1 MRCTLDEEKHR
12 NALRLQEPRQGGCES
27 KLVVSYKSTAANV
40 HYSQV
45 LEDLIDDEDEA
56 VFANSA
62 YTSKS
67 SDERLLKND
76 CQNFI
81 QFKAQRGQPLT
92 AEGDCNEQVAQPYV
106 TIALRALFGRMSQ
119 MALDRLRSIG
129 PAPANQHIG
138 LSNLVYNIDRYAFL
152 CK

>member
-1 MRCTLDEEKHR
+1 MHD
-12 NALRLQEPRQGGCES
+12 
-27 KLVVSYKSTAANV
+27 
-40 HYSQV
+40 SQV
-45 LEDLIDDEDEA
+45 HEDLIDDEDEA
-56 VFANSA
+56 VFADSA

-67 SDERLLKND
+67 SDERLLKNG

-92 AEGDCNEQVAQPYV
+92 AEE
-106 TIALRALFGRMSQ
+106 IATNKLRSRIRVRCEHIFGRMSQ

-129 PAPANQHIG
+129 LAPANQHIG
-138 LSNLVYNIDRYAFL
+138 LSNLVYNMDRYAFL